1 MDVTKSDKMSNESVE
16 TRLKLRIIEELEIH
30 LSIKG

>member
-16 TRLKLRIIEELEIH
+16 TRLKLRILEELEIH

>member
-1 MDVTKSDKMSNESVE
+1 MDVKKSDKMSNESVE
-16 TRLKLRIIEELEIH
+16 TRLKLRILEELEIH